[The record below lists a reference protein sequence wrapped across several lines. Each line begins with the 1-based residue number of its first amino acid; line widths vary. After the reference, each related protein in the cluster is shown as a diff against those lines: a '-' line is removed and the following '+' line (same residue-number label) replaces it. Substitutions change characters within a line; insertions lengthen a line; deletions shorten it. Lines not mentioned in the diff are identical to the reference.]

1 MKKLKI
7 LLSLSLILCLLAA
20 PASAA
25 AEKGGSTPIT
35 ATVPSSHQ
43 VSVYY
48 NRGGGVKKD
57 NADVDSGT
65 ALEIPRHQDVVF
77 TLEPKTDYKI
87 LSVFYQGNDVTHQVK
102 NNRLSLPK
110 ISDDGTLQVSY
121 IPSDVSQDENYR
133 FVVRGR
139 IVRNGEPLANT
150 DIELHSEVQQTRTDD
165 NGQFVFN
172 SVPEGAHELF
182 AMENGQVIGTA
193 DFRIDRTGN
202 LDGVEMDTLP
212 DGTIQ
217 LVTNI
222 HIKTIEL
229 NLILREEDSRLEI
242 ESADTPKGNL
252 IYKTVD
258 KDGAALSVED
268 CGIKAATDGREL
280 KEGDTVYP
288 GMTLEIAAS
297 GNIAEKAYVPYA
309 TAVSEN
315 TAELVSKP
323 TAVKREY
330 KTRYTVTEEDLADGQ
345 CAIVSNYVLLGD
357 VNFDEVIDAQDAGK
371 LKRIILE
378 TDVRTEVE
386 AVAINVNFDDQID
399 AQDAGKLK
407 RYILETDTQ
416 F

>member
-1 MKKLKI
+1 
-7 LLSLSLILCLLAA
+7 
-20 PASAA
+20 
-25 AEKGGSTPIT
+25 
-35 ATVPSSHQ
+35 
-43 VSVYY
+43 
-48 NRGGGVKKD
+48 
-57 NADVDSGT
+57 
-65 ALEIPRHQDVVF
+65 
-77 TLEPKTDYKI
+77 
-87 LSVFYQGNDVTHQVK
+87 
-102 NNRLSLPK
+102 
-110 ISDDGTLQVSY
+110 
-121 IPSDVSQDENYR
+121 
-133 FVVRGR
+133 
-139 IVRNGEPLANT
+139 
-150 DIELHSEVQQTRTDD
+150 
-165 NGQFVFN
+165 
-172 SVPEGAHELF
+172 
-182 AMENGQVIGTA
+182 
-193 DFRIDRTGN
+193 
-202 LDGVEMDTLP
+202 MDTLP

-229 NLILREEDSRLEI
+229 NLTLREEDSRLEI

-252 IYKTVD
+252 IYQTVD

-297 GNIAEKAYVPYA
+297 GNMAEKAYVPYA

-315 TAELVSKP
+315 RAELVSNP
-323 TAVKREY
+323 TTAKREY
-330 KTRYTVTEEDLADGQ
+330 KTRYNVTEEDLDDGQ

-357 VNFDEVIDAQDAGK
+357 VNFDDIIDAQDAGK

>member
-1 MKKLKI
+1 MKKLKT
-7 LLSLSLILCLLAA
+7 LLSLSLILCLLTA

-57 NADVDSGT
+57 NADVESGT
-65 ALEIPRHQDVVF
+65 VMEIPRHQDAVF

-87 LSVFYQGNDVTHQVK
+87 LSVSYQGNDVTHQVK

-121 IPSDVSQDENYR
+121 IPSDVSLDENYR
-133 FVVRGR
+133 FMVRGR

-150 DIELHSEVQQTRTDD
+150 DIELHSEIQQTRTDD

-202 LDGVEMDTLP
+202 LDGIEMDTLP

-229 NLILREEDSRLEI
+229 NLVLREEDSKLEI
-242 ESADTPKGNL
+242 KSADTPKGNL
-252 IYKTVD
+252 VYKTVD

-268 CGIKAATDGREL
+268 CGIKANTDGREL

-297 GNIAEKAYVPYA
+297 GNIAEKAYLPYA
-309 TAVSEN
+309 SE
-315 TAELVSKP
+315 VSKNP
-323 TAVKREY
+323 TELISKPSSEKREY
-330 KTRYTVTEEDLADGQ
+330 KTRYTVTEEDVGDEE
-345 CAIVSNYVLLGD
+345 CEIVSNYLLLGD
-357 VNFDEVIDAQDAGK
+357 VTFDGRINAQDASK
-371 LKRIILE
+371 LKRLILKIDTPTELE
-378 TDVRTEVE
+378 TTASDL
-386 AVAINVNFDDQID
+386 NFDDRLN
-399 AQDAGKLK
+399 AQDASKMR
-407 RYILETDTQ
+407 RYILKIDKA